1 MKTKLLLLILLVTK
15 ITFVNAQMDD
25 KFYFPR
31 KDIRPN
37 EWEKTKEFDF
47 KVENDTINTVF
58 LQADQKPK
66 ATIFLFHGAGG
77 NITYYYPIAIRL
89 AKADFQVVM
98 VDFRGYGKSTGIP
111 THKNIVI

>member
-58 LQADQKPK
+58 LQSDKKPK
-66 ATIFLFHGAGG
+66 SYYFSFPRSWRKYYLLLSNCHKISKSRFSSGNGG
-77 NITYYYPIAIRL
+77 
-89 AKADFQVVM
+89 F
-98 VDFRGYGKSTGIP
+98 
-111 THKNIVI
+111 